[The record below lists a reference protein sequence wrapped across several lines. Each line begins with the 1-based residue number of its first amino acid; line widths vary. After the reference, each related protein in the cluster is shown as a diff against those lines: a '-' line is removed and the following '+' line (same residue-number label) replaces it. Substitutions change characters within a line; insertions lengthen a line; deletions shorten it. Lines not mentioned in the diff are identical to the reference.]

1 MRERLLRVQSE
12 RLELPAPL
20 GRRIAK
26 TLHANAAG
34 QATLNR
40 GSDEIRREERERDGH
55 VNLANAAFFAGGDL
69 FVLRRQHPGRIRLF
83 STDRLLWVWLYGI
96 WPRCLDAMVLVK
108 PATVRWRLCPIRS
121 RRAPRSKAR

>member
-69 FVLRRQHPGRIRLF
+69 FKFGDFSSQRRPRAIALTKRARRSIRVGRTSFRETPFGTRI
-83 STDRLLWVWLYGI
+83 
-96 WPRCLDAMVLVK
+96 CLDLLDGGFFHGTENV
-108 PATVRWRLCPIRS
+108 
-121 RRAPRSKAR
+121 

>member
-69 FVLRRQHPGRIRLF
+69 FKFGDFARYDLVEPTTTSGDCADQARATL
-83 STDRLLWVWLYGI
+83 D
-96 WPRCLDAMVLVK
+96 PRWTNVI
-108 PATVRWRLCPIRS
+108 P
-121 RRAPRSKAR
+121 

>member
-1 MRERLLRVQSE
+1 MCVRKSPLPYANSCRVWSMREGLLRVQSE

-69 FVLRRQHPGRIRLF
+69 FKFGDFAR
-83 STDRLLWVWLYGI
+83 WLHS
-96 WPRCLDAMVLVK
+96 VN
-108 PATVRWRLCPIRS
+108 
-121 RRAPRSKAR
+121 